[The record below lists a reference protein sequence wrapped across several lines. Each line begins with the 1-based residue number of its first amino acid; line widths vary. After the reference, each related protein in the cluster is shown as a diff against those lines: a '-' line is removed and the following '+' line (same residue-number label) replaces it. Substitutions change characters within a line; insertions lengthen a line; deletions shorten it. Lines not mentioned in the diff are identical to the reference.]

1 MKNTMI
7 HVCPSEPEFDFSTFT
22 ITQRICAEAVETE
35 NTAIVEACIRAAKEA
50 GGTDLYLL
58 DKQFV
63 VEAIK
68 EKIEREFE
76 KEEENNA
83 CDHT

>member
-50 GGTDLYLL
+50 GVTDLYLL